1 MARAGRETWRVYDDI
16 ARHIL
21 ADSVQSL
28 KNCLDVTEAVIQD
41 LDITTSRWARKESWL
56 VMAANWINTCDGSP
70 QTPTNVSRGVFGATV
85 GTDRLLKMFDRY
97 GIKATWFTPAHTL
110 ESFPSQLAKVRDSGH
125 EIGLHGYT
133 HENIAKLNA
142 QQQLDVL
149 TRSIDAVTKF
159 TGKKPKGYTAPLWAT
174 SKELIPQLQDAGIL
188 YDHSFMHHD
197 VQPYWAP
204 DTLAFSWV
212 ETNLLD
218 DANDHDEAIQGSRDM
233 GWAQGYVDTHSVERL
248 WKEQFDFAY
257 REYDEFIFP
266 MSIHPQV
273 SGKPQV
279 IMMHERIIEHINKH
293 PGVEWMTLSGMA
305 EEFVAGR
312 ITGATIEGGVDPT
325 ARM

>member
-1 MARAGRETWRVYDDI
+1 
-16 ARHIL
+16 
-21 ADSVQSL
+21 
-28 KNCLDVTEAVIQD
+28 
-41 LDITTSRWARKESWL
+41 
-56 VMAANWINTCDGSP
+56 
-70 QTPTNVSRGVFGATV
+70 
-85 GTDRLLKMFDRY
+85 
-97 GIKATWFTPAHTL
+97 
-110 ESFPSQLAKVRDSGH
+110 
-125 EIGLHGYT
+125 
-133 HENIAKLNA
+133 
-142 QQQLDVL
+142 
-149 TRSIDAVTKF
+149 
-159 TGKKPKGYTAPLWAT
+159 
-174 SKELIPQLQDAGIL
+174 
-188 YDHSFMHHD
+188 
-197 VQPYWAP
+197 
-204 DTLAFSWV
+204 
-212 ETNLLD
+212 
-218 DANDHDEAIQGSRDM
+218 M

>member
-1 MARAGRETWRVYDDI
+1 
-16 ARHIL
+16 
-21 ADSVQSL
+21 
-28 KNCLDVTEAVIQD
+28 
-41 LDITTSRWARKESWL
+41 
-56 VMAANWINTCDGSP
+56 MAANWINTCDGSP
-70 QTPTNVSRGVFGATV
+70 QTPTNVSRGVFGAT
-85 GTDRLLKMFDRY
+85 
-97 GIKATWFTPAHTL
+97 
-110 ESFPSQLAKVRDSGH
+110 
-125 EIGLHGYT
+125 
-133 HENIAKLNA
+133 LNA

-149 TRSIDAVTKF
+149 TRSINAVTNF

-212 ETNLLD
+212 ETNVANSASSWMMPMTTMKPSKVVELLLIPSNWHLD
-218 DANDHDEAIQGSRDM
+218 DWPPLNPIPDM

-312 ITGATIEGGVDPT
+312 IAGANIEGGVDPS
-325 ARM
+325 ARI